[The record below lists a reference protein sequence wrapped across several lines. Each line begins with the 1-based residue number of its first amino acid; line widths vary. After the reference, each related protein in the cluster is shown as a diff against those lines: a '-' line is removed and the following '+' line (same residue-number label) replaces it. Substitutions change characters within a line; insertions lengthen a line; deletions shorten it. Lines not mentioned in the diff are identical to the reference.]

1 MRVHLVFAPSLVQS
15 GSEALGENIWPPMG
29 VMYLAAYLRS
39 KLPKITIKITDGCRI
54 GFQKTIH
61 EIENFQPDIIG
72 ISFYTT
78 QAQGAAKL
86 SQEARKRLPNSLVII
101 GGPHA
106 TALPLETLKESQANF
121 CVVGE
126 GENTF
131 YQIVR
136 GVSQGLNKDYFRTL
150 TGVWSLEKYGKHEKV
165 YRNAPANFINPLDL
179 IPFPARDLCNMHDY
193 RGWFI
198 SQQNPQTTMLFTR
211 GCPFRCTF
219 CANCVWQSSTPFLRV
234 RSPKN
239 IVDEMEFLE
248 KEFGIKEV
256 YDQADEF
263 NHSIDHA
270 LEVCREI
277 KRRKLGMT
285 WQVSLRAHPFSS
297 ELAKEMSEAGCW
309 CVSMG
314 IESGNP
320 EALKGIRK
328 HITLE
333 DVERTCSMLRYYGIK
348 VRAHFMLYNVWED
361 NGKLQF
367 EDSKMSLSTINYANN
382 LFKRN
387 LINYITCSIATPFPG
402 SELYNIAVR
411 HNLINDKCVNNWD
424 MWLQKK
430 TFIIELPGIR
440 EIDRIKVKAMGEIV
454 RAMCMIKNRDYKLKD
469 FPYII
474 KRVGATLQTVFQQ

>member
-1 MRVHLVFAPSLVQS
+1 MRVHLVFAPSLVSS
-15 GSEALGENIWPPMG
+15 GSEALGENTWPPMG

-39 KLPKITIKITDGCRI
+39 KLPEITIKITDGCRI
-54 GFQKTIH
+54 GYKDTMQ
-61 EIENFQPDIIG
+61 EIDNFQSDIVG

-86 SQEARKRLPNSLVII
+86 SQDVKKRFPNSFVVI

-106 TALPLETLKESQANF
+106 TALPLETLKESQADF

-126 GENTF
+126 GEEAF
-131 YQIVR
+131 HQIVR
-136 GVSQGLNKDYFRTL
+136 GVYQGLNRDYFRTL
-150 TGVWSLEKYGKHEKV
+150 PGVWSLEKNDKV
-165 YRNAPANFINPLDL
+165 YRNPPANFINPLDL
-179 IPFPARDLCNMHDY
+179 IPYPARDLCNLDDY

-198 SQQNPQTTMLFTR
+198 SRQNPQTTMLFTR

-219 CANCVWQSSTPFLRV
+219 CANCVWQSSKPFLRV

-239 IVDEMEFLE
+239 IVDEMEFLK
-248 KEFGIKEV
+248 KEFGIKEI

-263 NHSIDHA
+263 NHSMDHA

-285 WQVSLRAHPFSS
+285 WQVSVRAHPFSS

-309 CVSMG
+309 CVSLG

-320 EALKGIRK
+320 VALKGIRK
-328 HITLE
+328 QITLE

-348 VRAHFMLYNVWED
+348 VRAHFMLFNVWED

-367 EDSKMSLSTINYANN
+367 EDSKMSLNTLKYANY
-382 LFKRN
+382 LFSRN

-402 SELYNIAVR
+402 SELYDIAVR
-411 HNLINDKCVNNWD
+411 NNLINYECINNWD

-430 TFIIELPGIR
+430 TFILDLPGIR
-440 EIDRIKVKAMGEIV
+440 EIDRIKVKAFGELV
-454 RAMCMIKNRDYKLKD
+454 RAQCMIKNRDYKLKD
-469 FPYII
+469 IPYIV
-474 KRVGATLQTVFQQ
+474 KRVGATLKSFIV